1 MLTRSALFTS
11 PSEVDDFL
19 AAGIDLL
26 APSIGN
32 VHGDYPASGPQLH
45 FDRLDAVRAQVADRV
60 HIALHGTNDFPTQ
73 LMQQCIEHGAVKLN
87 VNKLLLDCWSDHIRE
102 HARDSIVKLI
112 DDGMSVLQKE
122 TEVWMQACGSA
133 GKA

>member
-19 AAGIDLL
+19 AAGINLL

-32 VHGDYPASGPQLH
+32 VHGDYPASAPQLH
-45 FDRLDAVRAQVADRV
+45 FDGLDSIRAQVADRV
-60 HIALHGTNDFPTQ
+60 HIAPHGTNDFPTE
-73 LMQQCIEHGAVKLN
+73 LMQQCIEHGAVKLD
-87 VNKLLLDCWSDHIRE
+87 VNKLLLDCWSDHIRK
-102 HARDSIVKLI
+102 HARDSIVKLT

-122 TEVWMQACGSA
+122 TEGWMYACGSA